1 MGEELC
7 EGAVGREEELR
18 LGGHRGA
25 SVCAWAYKGE
35 TRRLKGGRWQ
45 E

>member
-25 SVCAWAYKGE
+25 RWCEMCAPGRMKA
-35 TRRLKGGRWQ
+35 RLAD
-45 E
+45 